1 MQFKDIIGQEATK
14 SRFIQTVTDNRVSH
28 AQLIV
33 GENGVGKLALAIA
46 FAQYV
51 SCQNKQANDSCGQCP
66 SCKKY
71 QKLVHPDLH
80 FVFPVV
86 KAKAAS
92 NPVSDTYIENWRKQ
106 VLSDPYFDL
115 NDWYTSL
122 GVENA
127 QGMIYSN
134 ESNEILKKLSLK
146 TYESDYKI
154 MIIWLPEKMH
164 ASCANKLLKL
174 IEEPPSKTLF
184 FLVSEDPNRILQTI
198 RSRAQMTK
206 IPRIDKEALCSA
218 LKSEYNLS
226 DTELNNLVRLS
237 EGSYRKAR
245 ILIKNSDENAF
256 NFDRFVS
263 IMRICYARNVLELM
277 TWAEEISAIGRERQ
291 KSFLQYCLR
300 MIRENFILNLKQ
312 EEMVFLNGEEM
323 NFSQRF
329 SPFINEDNV
338 WPIADEL
345 TKAYNDIER
354 NGNAKI
360 IFLDLSLR
368 WVKLLRP

>member
-1 MQFKDIIGQEATK
+1 MQFKDIIGQEDTK
-14 SRFIQTVTDNRVSH
+14 SRFIQTVNSDRVSH

-33 GENGVGKLALAIA
+33 GEKGVGKLAMAIA

-51 SCQNKQANDSCGQCP
+51 SCQNKQANDSCGECP

-86 KAKAAS
+86 KGKGAS
-92 NPVSDTYIENWRKQ
+92 SPVSDTYIQQWRKQ
-106 VLSDPYFDL
+106 ILSNPYFDL
-115 NDWYTSL
+115 NDWYAGL

-134 ESNEILKKLSLK
+134 ESNEIIKKLNLK

-164 ASCANKLLKL
+164 VSCANKLLKL
-174 IEEPPSKTLF
+174 IEEPPNKTIF
-184 FLVSEDPNRILQTI
+184 FLVSEEPNRILQTI
-198 RSRAQMTK
+198 RSRAQMMK
-206 IPRIDKEALCSA
+206 IPRIEKTALSQA
-218 LKSEYNLS
+218 IKSEYDLS
-226 DTELNNLVRLS
+226 DTELNNLVRLA
-237 EGSYRKAR
+237 EGSYSKAR

-256 NFDRFVS
+256 NFEKFVS
-263 IMRICYARNVLELM
+263 IMRICYARNVLDLM
-277 TWAEEISAIGRERQ
+277 TWSEEISAIGRERQ
-291 KSFLQYCLR
+291 KSFLQYCLK

-312 EEMVFLNGEEM
+312 DEMIFLNGEEM

-338 WPIADEL
+338 WQIADEL

-368 WVKLLRP
+368 WIKLLRP

>member
-1 MQFKDIIGQEATK
+1 MKFKDIIGQEDTK
-14 SRFIQTVTDNRVSH
+14 SRFIRTVNANRVSH

-33 GENGVGKLALAIA
+33 GEKGVGKLAMAIA

-51 SCQNKQANDSCGQCP
+51 SCQNKQANDSCGECP

-71 QKLVHPDLH
+71 QKLIHPDLH

-86 KAKAAS
+86 KGKSAS
-92 NPVSDTYIENWRKQ
+92 SPVSDTYIEQWRKQ
-106 VLSDPYFDL
+106 VLSNPYFDL
-115 NDWYTSL
+115 NDWYAGL

-164 ASCANKLLKL
+164 VSCANKLLKL
-174 IEEPPSKTLF
+174 IEEPPTKTIF
-184 FLVSEDPNRILQTI
+184 FLVSEEPNRILQTI
-198 RSRAQMTK
+198 RSRAQMMK
-206 IPRIDKEALCSA
+206 IPRIEKDALSLA

-226 DTELNNLVRLS
+226 DTELNNLVRLA

-245 ILIKNSDENAF
+245 ILIKNSDENKF
-256 NFDRFVS
+256 NFDRFVN
-263 IMRICYARNVLELM
+263 IMRICYARNVLDLM
-277 TWAEEISAIGRERQ
+277 AWSEEISAIGRERQ
-291 KSFLQYCLR
+291 KSFLQYCLK

-312 EEMVFLNGEEM
+312 DEMIFLNGEEM
-323 NFSQRF
+323 NFSKRF

-338 WPIADEL
+338 WQIADEL

-368 WVKLLRP
+368 WIKLLRP

>member
-1 MQFKDIIGQEATK
+1 MQFKDIIGQEDTK
-14 SRFIQTVTDNRVSH
+14 SRFIQTVNADRVSH

-33 GENGVGKLALAIA
+33 GEKGVGKLAMAIA

-51 SCQNKQANDSCGQCP
+51 SCQNKQANDSCGECP

-86 KAKAAS
+86 KGKGGS
-92 NPVSDTYIENWRKQ
+92 SPVSDTYIEQWRKQ
-106 VLSDPYFDL
+106 VLSNPYFDL
-115 NDWYTSL
+115 NDWYAGL

-134 ESNEILKKLSLK
+134 ESNEIIKKLNLK

-174 IEEPPSKTLF
+174 IEEPPNKTIF
-184 FLVSEDPNRILQTI
+184 FLVSEEPNRIIQTI
-198 RSRAQMTK
+198 RSRAQMMK
-206 IPRIDKEALCSA
+206 IPRIEKDALSLA

-226 DTELNNLVRLS
+226 DTELTNLVRLA

-245 ILIKNSDENAF
+245 ILIKNSDENVF

-263 IMRICYARNVLELM
+263 IMRICYARNVLDLM
-277 TWAEEISAIGRERQ
+277 TWSEAISAIGRERQ
-291 KSFLQYCLR
+291 KSFLQYCLK

-312 EEMVFLNGEEM
+312 DEMIFLNGEEM

-329 SPFINEDNV
+329 SPFINEENV
-338 WPIADEL
+338 WQIADEL

-368 WVKLLRP
+368 WIKLLRP

>member
-14 SRFIQTVTDNRVSH
+14 SRFIQTVNENRVSH

-33 GENGVGKLALAIA
+33 GEKGVGKLAMAIA
-46 FAQYV
+46 YAQYV
-51 SCQNKQANDSCGQCP
+51 SCQNKQAKDSCGVCP

-86 KAKAAS
+86 KGKGFT
-92 NPVSDTYIENWRKQ
+92 NPVSDNFIESWRKQ
-106 VLSDPYFDL
+106 VIGNPYFDL
-115 NDWYTSL
+115 NDWYAGL

-134 ESNEILKKLSLK
+134 ESSEIIKKLSLK

-164 ASCANKLLKL
+164 ATCANKLLKL
-174 IEEPPSKTLF
+174 IEEPPVKTLF
-184 FLVSEDPNRILQTI
+184 FLVSEEPNRIIQTI
-198 RSRAQMTK
+198 LSRAQVTK
-206 IPRIDKEALCSA
+206 IPRIEKEALSLA

-277 TWAEEISAIGRERQ
+277 TWSEEISAIGRERQ

-300 MIRENFILNLKQ
+300 MIRENFILNLKRD
-312 EEMVFLNGEEM
+312 EMVFLNGDEM

-338 WPIADEL
+338 WAIADEL